1 MATLTG
7 NKIKDSYLG
16 LLKSISNGAISSSFV
31 QISDGGGNALPL
43 YLSTSSIKFY
53 NAYTFPSADGTISG
67 QVLSTDANGTLSWVT
82 SSDNQTL
89 EEVLTQGN
97 TTTIAISSSANITT
111 TAQFEGDINGA
122 LLQKVIAAEALS
134 KGDVVYISGG
144 TGDNPEVS
152 KAKADISTTMPSLG
166 IMKEPLSLNAEGEC
180 ITSGELTG
188 LGTLLGSFST
198 GDDLYVSSST
208 AGALQNTAPTGEANL
223 IQKIGKVIRGG
234 NGGALTVLGAFRT
247 NEVPN
252 LNSAKIFLGNASN
265 QAVSTAISGDAT
277 ISDTGVIALATVPV
291 TKGGTGAT
299 TLTGILLGNG
309 TSAISGITSA
319 NDGYV
324 LTADGVGGYAFEVA
338 SGDVSVSGT
347 PTANQIAIWT
357 DGSTIKG
364 MSALEIDVN
373 DKITLDQDASSYN
386 IGGGNIA
393 NVTGNYNTGFGLENL
408 NVLTSGYHNTALGY
422 RALKSVTT
430 AVSNV
435 AIGYQ
440 SLEFLATTTDHDNN
454 TAVGLSSGRR
464 NNGGNNT
471 FIGFQSGQGSITASN
486 NTGGSNTALG
496 YLSLSKLTSGNSNTG
511 VGTLALEDNTTGLL
525 NTCLGHSSGKDI
537 TTGSKNVILGSFTG
551 NSGGTDIR
559 TSNNNIIISD
569 GDGNNRIQVDSGGDT
584 TFSGSVTADQGIF
597 NSTANTYLGGS
608 LILRDLNGANP
619 KYLTSVVGNLAFSA
633 NGTNDHLLISSG
645 GAIGQ
650 AVIPISDP
658 YVAGAEQW
666 MTYQIGK
673 GGIIGAYKNNNESM
687 FGFNT
692 YVSAPSGLDKAVISG
707 INGTAI
713 RCYADQITFN
723 HLTSS
728 GTSQTQSTKLTI
740 SSGGNVGIG
749 TTQSLSK
756 LNVNNPSSGAIT
768 RGLGLYNVFNGVAG
782 TGVSLDFYVNVG
794 VNDRCARIISTQST
808 AGNYADL
815 QFQTSNNAA
824 PATRLTITSGGLIK
838 VNGATSTSQFNIL
851 SSIANSILE
860 LKSTSTNPFGIYVKY
875 TQAMNADSNFF
886 FRGDGSTGQR
896 VIIQSNGDLENAN
909 NSYGAISDIKLKENI
924 IDATPKLNDLLKVKI
939 RNYNLI
945 ENDKKQIGVIAQE
958 LEEIFPSMV
967 SESPNIENR
976 EITDEEGNVT
986 TEKVDLGTTTKS
998 VKYSV
1003 FTPMLIKAIQEQQTI
1018 IEDLKAR
1025 IETLEG

>member
-16 LLKSISNGAISSSFV
+16 LLKSISNGVISSSFV

-152 KAKADISTTMPSLG
+152 KAKADSITTMPALG

-309 TSAISGITSA
+309 TSAISSITSA
-319 NDGYV
+319 YDGYV

-619 KYLTSVVGNLAFSA
+619 KYLTSVSGNLAFSA

-740 SSGGNVGIG
+740 SSGGDVGIG

>member
-265 QAVSTAISGDAT
+265 EAVSTAISGDAT

-309 TSAISGITSA
+309 TSAISSITSA

-740 SSGGNVGIG
+740 SSGGDVGIG